1 MPDNISTPRFVR
13 GSRVQ
18 LRSPAEIAELA
29 DGWPTCCFKHTALM
43 TLAKHDEYGTVV
55 RVVRQEDVPNTADM
69 CGKTVAGVMFD
80 FYTGGILADRWRIA
94 LMTPTVLIIPVDALK
109 LLPREEDPQYTAEER
124 EEMTNPSWTP
134 DVSLTT
140 CAYCRAYTGPLP
152 SGRWKNADIIHTC
165 NCGAYLV
172 AHEDEDIN
180 GTYNWAEWLDAET
193 YNRVYV
199 DNANVEE

>member
-1 MPDNISTPRFVR
+1 MPDSISTPRFVR

-55 RVVRQEDVPNTADM
+55 RVVRQEDVSNIADL

-80 FYTGGILADRWRIA
+80 FYIFTDHWKTIF
-94 LMTPTVLIIPVDALK
+94 IIPVDALK

-124 EEMTNPSWTP
+124 EEMKNPSWTP
-134 DVSLTT
+134 DGSLTT
-140 CAYCRAYTGPLP
+140 CAHCRAYTGPLP
-152 SGRWKNADIIHTC
+152 SGRWKDADVIHTC
-165 NCGAYLV
+165 ECGAYLV
-172 AHEDEDIN
+172 AHEDEDID
-180 GTYNWAEWLDAET
+180 GTYNWTEWLDAET